1 MTTFYLGDCLEV
13 MKDLSDNTVDCFICD
28 LPYGQL
34 SIDGKNKMSAE
45 KAEQYGRS
53 QQSYGSGCSWDIKL
67 DLTAFWTQV
76 KRLAKN
82 DHTPVLMFC
91 NTKFGFDLYNSNPEW
106 FRYDLVWDK
115 QRGVSFLLANK
126 MPMKSHEMIYVF
138 SKSGAFYR
146 RVDEDAPGKKKRTD
160 NTNMPRSANVY
171 ASNTLHRSTGA
182 DENKKCV
189 FSVITMKK
197 VGTHKQHHPTE
208 KPEELYEWLIK
219 RYVPDGGT
227 VLDPTAGSFNSC
239 FVADRLGYT
248 AIGIE
253 KDETFF
259 NKAVKR
265 LNPELS
271 DTV

>member
-34 SIDGKNKMSAE
+34 SNKEGANINR
-45 KAEQYGRS
+45 ADYPDRPNNRQNTTGAL
-53 QQSYGSGCSWDIKL
+53 SGCSWDIKL

-91 NTKFGFDLYNSNPEW
+91 NTKFGIDLINSNPDW

-138 SKSGAFYR
+138 SKLGAFYR
-146 RVDEDAPGKKKRTD
+146 RVDISGNFVARKGVIAKPPEGSSYHFVAGGKLIGNGSPSDSRC
-160 NTNMPRSANVY
+160 P
-171 ASNTLHRSTGA
+171 L
-182 DENKKCV
+182 
-189 FSVITMKK
+189 SVIT
-197 VGTHKQHHPTE
+197 TRPNYYHNQHPTE

-253 KDETFF
+253 KDEAFF

-265 LNPELS
+265 LNPE
-271 DTV
+271 